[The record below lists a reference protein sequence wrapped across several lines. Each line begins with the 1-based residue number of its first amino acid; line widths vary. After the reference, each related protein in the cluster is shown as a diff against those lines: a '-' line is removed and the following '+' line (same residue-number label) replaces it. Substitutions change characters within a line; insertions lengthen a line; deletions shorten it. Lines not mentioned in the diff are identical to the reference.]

1 MDVDEFI
8 FWEVELFAW
17 LVGAD
22 GDEEI
27 LELWASERNF
37 VILKELA
44 KNFGGD
50 VVVQVLKKLAGNC
63 GRGRDKVFN

>member
-37 VILKELA
+37 VVLKELA
-44 KNFGGD
+44 ENFD
-50 VVVQVLKKLAGNC
+50 SNIVV
-63 GRGRDKVFN
+63 